1 MKILNAYI
9 LKQLLVGFAVVL
21 IGMTVL
27 VWLTQSL
34 KMVDMIVTKGV
45 GVGLFLKMTFLVL
58 PNFIQ
63 ILSPLALFSVVLF
76 VYSRMQSDKELM
88 VMRAV
93 GMSNFQLMKA
103 PLIVALFLVIIG
115 YAFTLFIIPYASSQ
129 LREMKWQVR
138 NNLSHLMLQEGQFN
152 SFKNGLT
159 IYVKER
165 LGDGVIKGI
174 VVYDAKNPA
183 KTAALVAESGIVF
196 QDNETT
202 QVVFQKGVRQE
213 ISPDT
218 NQFSILKF
226 DKYTMLFDD
235 KKDTPARGM
244 DESEYSLSHLIFA
257 TPTSDIS
264 PVNFRKFKVE
274 AMNRLLQPLYNL
286 TFVFLA
292 VFGVLAGFYNRRGT
306 MGQVNFVIILALIVQ
321 SLALAFKNMATKNL
335 LFMPLMPLNALLPIL
350 LVYLVLIKG
359 KKWKI
364 GTFKIGVF
372 LLALGL
378 SMSAFAAPKLVNL
391 DDMDKDKPVDF
402 ESDAI
407 EYDKKGETLTA
418 LGNVVVT
425 QNGIVMKTEKL
436 IFNRKKNQSIAPGK
450 VTITMPDGSITTTE
464 GMTLTDGMNN
474 AIGDAMTMQLFDGT
488 YITAA
493 SMKRADR
500 VLYLKN
506 LTYTPCDRCETKAP
520 WWQLRARKM
529 KHDAN
534 TKTMVYRDT
543 FLDVKG
549 VPVFYFP
556 YLEMPDFSVKR
567 KTGFLSPSLAHNS
580 TMGSGIQ
587 TPFFIDL
594 ADNQNL
600 TITPTITTD
609 HVPLGLLDY
618 NGVFQKG
625 AFNFQG
631 SGTKD
636 DEPTKDWQGHVKA
649 DFEYDLN
656 DEWRTSGQLFR
667 ASSDTYFRRYRLEHI
682 DENQSILNSNITAER
697 FGERNY
703 ANLSGLSFQSLRAGV
718 NSDSIPLLIPTGDFQ
733 FNSDPLTEN
742 GLYAFSEVNGAII
755 HNRES
760 FRSDRISVTQGMRLP
775 YVTNFGAVF
784 DTIGSV
790 RMDGYTIDTGDYAFA
805 GQRPNNSYSTGRV
818 YPNLSVESSYPM
830 AATTKNTTQVFKPI
844 IMGVVTP
851 AGGNNEDKIPDT
863 DSLVFDFDDTNLFS
877 RNRYAGYD
885 RVETGTRVNYGA
897 EWSVITNKNA
907 AFSTLLGQ
915 SYNFTQN
922 DDFAPLM
929 GSGDHFSDYVGRVKA
944 DFKYVT
950 LAYRF
955 RMDQSTLENKKN
967 EITLTGGG
975 DPLRLG
981 IDYVSLKEMQIGDN
995 MYPSREEILLF
1006 GSSRLTKKWSL
1017 SGLYRYDLAKGGGPI
1032 EVGSILRYDNECTA
1046 ILFDLNKSFTEDR
1059 DYRGDTSFMVK
1070 FILKTLGGGV

>member
-1 MKILNAYI
+1 MKLLNAYI
-9 LKQLLVGFAVVL
+9 LKQLLVGFALVL
-21 IGMTVL
+21 VSMTIL

-34 KMVDMIVTKGV
+34 KMIDMIVTKGA
-45 GVGLFLKMTFLVL
+45 GVGIFLKMTLLVL

-63 ILSPLALFSVVLF
+63 ILSPLALFAVVLF
-76 VYSRMQSDKELM
+76 VYTRMQSDKELM

-93 GMSNFQLMKA
+93 GMSNGQLMKA
-103 PLIVALFLVIIG
+103 PLILAVVLTLIG
-115 YAFTLFIIPYASSQ
+115 YAFTLVIIPYASSE
-129 LREMKWQVR
+129 LREMKWQIR

-159 IYVKER
+159 LYVKER

-174 VVYDAKNPA
+174 IVYDAKNPQ
-183 KTAALVAESGIVF
+183 KKAALVAESGIVF
-196 QDNETT
+196 QDGGTT
-202 QVVFQKGVRQE
+202 KVVFEKGVRQE
-213 ISPDT
+213 ISPET
-218 NQFSILKF
+218 KQFSILKF
-226 DKYTMLFDD
+226 DKYTMVFDD
-235 KKDTPARGM
+235 KKDTPNRGV
-244 DESEYSLSHLIFA
+244 DESEYGLSHLLFTTA
-257 TPTSDIS
+257 NSDIS
-264 PVNFRKFKVE
+264 PSNFRKFKVE
-274 AMNRLLQPLYNL
+274 AMSRILQPLYNF

-292 VFGVLAGFYNRRGT
+292 MFGVLAGFYNRRGA

-321 SLALAFKNMATKNL
+321 SLALAFKNMAIKNL
-335 LFMPLMPLNALLPIL
+335 IFMPLMPLNVFIPIL
-350 LVYLVLIKG
+350 VVYLVLIKG
-359 KKWKI
+359 KRWKV
-364 GTFKIGVF
+364 GALKIGVF
-372 LLALGL
+372 LLAIGL
-378 SMSAFAAPKLVNL
+378 SCSAFAAPKLVDF

-407 EYDKKGETLTA
+407 EYDKKGDTLTA
-418 LGNVVVT
+418 LGNVIVT
-425 QNGIVMKTEKL
+425 QNGVVLKTEKL
-436 IFNRKKNQSIAPGK
+436 IFNRKLNQSIAPGK
-450 VTITMPDGSITTTE
+450 VTVTMPDGSVTTTD
-464 GMTLTDGMNN
+464 GMTMTDGMNN

-488 YITAA
+488 YITAS
-493 SMKRADR
+493 SMKRADK

-534 TKTMVYRDT
+534 TKTMVYRDA
-543 FLDVKG
+543 FLDVKD

-556 YLEMPDFSVKR
+556 YLEMPDFTVKR
-567 KTGFLSPSLAHNS
+567 KTGFLAPSLAHNS

-600 TITPTITTD
+600 TLTPTITTS
-609 HVPLGLLDY
+609 HVPLGLIDY
-618 NGVFQKG
+618 DGFFKRG
-625 AFNFQG
+625 MLKFQG

-636 DEPTKDWQGHVKA
+636 DEPTSDFQGHVKTN
-649 DFEYDLN
+649 FEYDVN
-656 DEWRTSGQLFR
+656 DEWRTTGQFFR
-667 ASSDTYFRRYRLEHI
+667 ASSDTYFRRYRLPHI
-682 DENQSILNSNITAER
+682 DENQSILNSYLTAER
-697 FGERNY
+697 FGTQNY
-703 ANLSGLSFQSLRAGV
+703 TNLSGLSFQSLRAGV
-718 NSDSIPLLIPTGDFQ
+718 NSSSIPAIIPTGNFEY
-733 FNSDPLTEN
+733 NSDPLMDN
-742 GLYAFSEVNGAII
+742 GLYAFSELNGAII
-755 HNRES
+755 HNEED
-760 FRSDRISVTQGMRLP
+760 FQSDRISLTQGFRMP

-790 RMDGYTIDTGDYAFA
+790 RFDGYNIDSGDYAF
-805 GQRPNNSYSTGRV
+805 GNRRPNDSYSTGRV

-830 AATTKNTTQVFKPI
+830 ATTTTNTTQVFKPI
-844 IMGVVTP
+844 VMGVVTP
-851 AGGNNEDKIPDT
+851 AGGDNSTKIPDT
-863 DSLVFDFDDTNLFS
+863 DSLIFDFDDTNLFS
-877 RNRYAGYD
+877 RNRFSGYD
-885 RVETGTRVNYGA
+885 RVETGSRVNYGA

-915 SYNFTQN
+915 SYNFTEN
-922 DDFAPLM
+922 DNFAPLM
-929 GSGDHFSDYVGRVKA
+929 GSDEHFSDYVGRVKA

-967 EITLTGGG
+967 EITVTGGG

-981 IDYVSLKEMQIGDN
+981 IDYVSLKPMQIGDN
-995 MYPSREEILLF
+995 MYPSREEILFF

-1017 SGLYRYDLAKGGGPI
+1017 AGLYRYDLAKGGGPI
-1032 EVGSILRYDNECTA
+1032 EVGATLRYDNECTA